1 VRARTR
7 RSWAWRYRRLLFL
20 VGLLTVTAVAGAA
33 YLLVRLP
40 LPPERVTAET
50 TFLSDA
56 TGKPLARLVGTE
68 NRVKVPL
75 ASVPKVV
82 VEAVV
87 ATEDHDFFRHGGVDP
102 LGILRATLV
111 DLRRGSSVEGGST
124 ITQQYVKNA
133 YVGRQRTLWR
143 KIREAALSVKVERKL
158 SKRQILERYLN
169 TIYFGRG
176 AYGVQ
181 SAARAYFGRDVSEL
195 GLPEAAYLA
204 GLIRAPVTAD
214 AERDPRQAAARRARA
229 LAAMERAR
237 AITPAQRAEVDARPL
252 MGPTGYVIPSRLED
266 PVVSLAE
273 KGTQYFVDV
282 VRSELIRRYG
292 EATVDG
298 GGLRVTTSMDLVA
311 QAAAYDAVYGYLKEG
326 EPSGALVAL
335 DDQGGVKAMVGGRDY
350 ARSKVN
356 LALGQEGG
364 GSGRQAG
371 STFKPFL
378 LAETVK
384 EGYTVESAFPAPVRI
399 TIPHA
404 DNGNPYTIT
413 NFEGESFQGS
423 LNLIDATKDSVNT
436 VYGQLQAIIGPP
448 HLVDMAHALGVRS
461 RLEPNASLVL
471 GTSEVSALEMAS
483 AYSTFAD
490 RGDHVDPQPIL
501 EVRTAD
507 GRVLERARAAHTRVL
522 QTRDADVVN
531 FCLQQVVLRGTGTG
545 AQIGRPLAGKTG
557 TTSDYGDAWF
567 IGYTPRLTAAVW
579 VGYPEASTHK
589 LTDVRGIRPGV
600 NGGSIPAEIF
610 RRFMSAAVRGIDTG
624 GFAPMSRF
632 PGRVLSADRLP
643 FSLPTST
650 TAPSASSTTS
660 TTTRPGATTTTGGAP
675 GGSRPTSTTAAGPT
689 TTGAKPGSS
698 TSTTAR

>member
-1 VRARTR
+1 MRARTR

-20 VGLLTVTAVAGAA
+20 VGLLTVTAVGGAA

-75 ASVPKVV
+75 AGVPNVV
-82 VEAVV
+82 IDAVV
-87 ATEDHDFFRHGGVDP
+87 ATEDHGFFSHGGVDP

-133 YVGRQRTLWR
+133 YVGRRRTLWR

-181 SAARAYFGRDVSEL
+181 SASRAYFGRDVSDL

-214 AERDPRQAAARRARA
+214 AERDPRQATARRARA

-237 AITPAQRAEVDARPL
+237 VITPAKRAEAEARPL
-252 MGPTGYVIPSRLED
+252 MGPAGYVIPSRLED
-266 PVVSLAE
+266 PVVSRAD

-282 VRSELIRRYG
+282 VRSELIQRYG
-292 EATVDG
+292 EPTVDG
-298 GGLRVTTSMDLVA
+298 GGLRVTTTMDLGA

-326 EPSGALVAL
+326 DPAGALVAL

-350 ARSKVN
+350 TRSKVN

-371 STFKPFL
+371 STFKPLL

-413 NFEGESFQGS
+413 NFEGESFPGN
-423 LNLIDATKDSVNT
+423 LNLIDATRDSVNT
-436 VYGQLQAIIGPP
+436 VYAQLQAIIGPP

-490 RGDHVDPQPIL
+490 RGDHVDPHVIL

-507 GRVLERARAAHTRVL
+507 GRVLERAKPAHTRVL
-522 QTRDADVVN
+522 QTREADLVN

-567 IGYTPRLTAAVW
+567 IGYTPKLTAAVW
-579 VGYPEASTHK
+579 MGYPEASTHK
-589 LTDVRGIRPGV
+589 MTDVRGIRPGV
-600 NGGSIPAEIF
+600 NGGSIPAEMF
-610 RRFMSAAVRGIDTG
+610 RRFMGAALRGIDTG
-624 GFAPMSRF
+624 SFAPVSSF
-632 PGRVLSADRLP
+632 PGRVLSSDRLP
-643 FSLPTST
+643 FSIPTST
-650 TAPSASSTTS
+650 TTPTTSSTTS
-660 TTTRPGATTTTGGAP
+660 TTRPRATTTTGGP
-675 GGSRPTSTTAAGPT
+675 TGGLRPTSTTTGGPT